1 MLKVIRISK
10 LITKITSGMSSKNSI
25 IISIVRTKF
34 TKNRVRL
41 CQPEYPISCNLLIKI
56 VICGMIK
63 TNHNTNAK
71 TLTIKY
77 KNNTN
82 RLLKESSTS
91 EIIKIVSRKN
101 DRRLRGSCIRNM
113 KRRIQLYSDLDAL
126 PRKSAQFLKKLL
138 IASLKE
144 IISFGLSE
152 PDISLLFRDSN
163 EELV

>member
-1 MLKVIRISK
+1 
-10 LITKITSGMSSKNSI
+10 
-25 IISIVRTKF
+25 
-34 TKNRVRL
+34 
-41 CQPEYPISCNLLIKI
+41 
-56 VICGMIK
+56 MIK

-82 RLLKESSTS
+82 RPLKESSTS